1 MLKDSDIKKINK
13 VCIAENTKIE
23 GISETSRRILGA
35 GYDKS
40 ISDVVKEEYR
50 NIIADRNNTYDN
62 YYSGHYQHLA
72 ATMNVIGF
80 YASLPFYLSIL
91 SVNML
96 GTKFKTSISKL
107 REDKYL
113 SDLVSSGV
121 IDEKDIPKFLEKI
134 SSLDSYFRTRDI
146 GEELIE
152 EYYSEEKSSMKH

>member
-23 GISETSRRILGA
+23 GISATSRRILSA

-50 NIIADRNNTYDN
+50 NIIDERDNTYDN
-62 YYSGHYQHLA
+62 YYPGHYQHLG

-80 YASLPFYLSIL
+80 YACLPFYLSIL
-91 SVNML
+91 SIIMF
-96 GTKFKTSISKL
+96 GAKFKTSILKL

-121 IDEKDIPKFLEKI
+121 IDEKDIPKLLEKI
-134 SSLDSYFRTRDI
+134 SRLDSYHRTRDI
-146 GEELIE
+146 GEQLIE
-152 EYYSEEKSSMKH
+152 EYYSKEKSSMKL